1 MSVFGRRPAWTSLL
15 QEEKLSL
22 SCSAFYESLILLA
35 HFFFFFVCVEEALS
49 ETLSGNF
56 GS

>member
-1 MSVFGRRPAWTSLL
+1 MSVFGRHPAWTLL
-15 QEEKLSL
+15 LEEEKLSL

-35 HFFFFFVCVEEALS
+35 HFFFFVCVEEALS